1 MRASLLHKT
10 EEEQK
15 ALKQNS
21 DLITAISHDI
31 RNPLTALLGY
41 LDIIS
46 AQRDLP
52 PDTASYLAA
61 CQERAGRI
69 KQLTDELFRY
79 SLLFSNDELPMRLET
94 YDAYVLL

>member
-1 MRASLLHKT
+1 MKEAMTCLLYT
-10 EEEQK
+10 
-15 ALKQNS
+15 S
-21 DLITAISHDI
+21 
-31 RNPLTALLGY
+31 

-94 YDAYVLL
+94 YDAYEMCIRDRPTKVMPSPAYWLMLYR